1 MATDS
6 CSMVIAFLC
15 SCYSYSLTSYY
26 LLMRVSYSNCYF
38 YSMKQAKMDSTA
50 DSNDFV
56 SEDGT
61 PHSEAEKGIPFD
73 IGT

>member
-1 MATDS
+1 
-6 CSMVIAFLC
+6 
-15 SCYSYSLTSYY
+15 
-26 LLMRVSYSNCYF
+26 MRVSYSNCYF